1 MITAILGIGSAL
13 LPWLLK
19 GLQLGKGLAGAG
31 TAAVVAIIQIIPPV
45 LEVLLKVYQEVTTK
59 PVAALM
65 FGVAVAGPVGF
76 WYGVAQDKKIREAY
90 KAEVIQTANR
100 RADQAIEKWR
110 KKYEDALKE
119 CKAKRS
125 C

>member
-1 MITAILGIGSAL
+1 MFTAIMGIGTAL

-19 GLQLGKGLAGAG
+19 AFELSKSVAGAG

-45 LEVLLKVYQEVTTK
+45 LEVVFKLYQEVTTK

-65 FGVAVAGPVGF
+65 FGVAVAGPIGF
-76 WYGVAQDKKIREAY
+76 YYGVAQDKTIREAF
-90 KAEVIQTANR
+90 KADVVKQANR
-100 RADQAIEKWR
+100 RADIAIEKWR
-110 KKYEDALKE
+110 QKYEDALKE
-119 CKAKRS
+119 CKRARN